1 MRLLCAKVEIWRKGE
16 VAQLGIGAWG
26 CADQRRDGSSKR
38 KDRGQAPGR
47 RAGNGGDQVDEG
59 AESEIS
65 EGSADRGSVRD
76 SP

>member
-26 CADQRRDGSSKR
+26 GSSKR